1 MILDILPYFWGS
13 SGCMISNFAN
23 PDMLLVII
31 FWIIY
36 IFNQYLGFSGNEA
49 TIFYNEANKSY
60 TLYQNFNFT
69 FYLYLT
75 LAFFVIILNIYIIIK
90 LLRELKRKKEI
101 KKI

>member
-1 MILDILPYFWGS
+1 MKNKIFNLIK
-13 SGCMISNFAN
+13 
-23 PDMLLVII
+23 II
-31 FWIIY
+31 FVSFLWVVFYVLAVFWMIY

-60 TLYQNFNFT
+60 TLYQNFSFT

-75 LAFFVIILNIYIIIK
+75 LAFFVIILNIYIMIK

>member
-1 MILDILPYFWGS
+1 MKNKIFNLIK
-13 SGCMISNFAN
+13 
-23 PDMLLVII
+23 II
-31 FWIIY
+31 FVSFLWVVFYVLAVFWMIY
-36 IFNQYLGFSGNEA
+36 IFNQHLGFSGNEA

-60 TLYQNFNFT
+60 TLYQNFSFT

-75 LAFFVIILNIYIIIK
+75 LAFFVIILNIYIMIK